1 MVFSISLCIP
11 YQWDKLDYSA
21 VRRPLHLSER
31 EHGRLCF
38 ASALCSSLGMREAL
52 LITITQGLRSTE
64 LLSSQMLLANMVE
77 GGKENPCGVSKCQ
90 LNSSHWNL
98 ETIICINKYL
108 YETSLDQCYNK
119 GGGEQKV
126 QYYYVSG
133 KWRAGNIWWIAL
145 MDRTCFLYSFRSFA
159 EETYTIRSHWNQCF
173 PNCVRRN
180 ISKDV

>member
-119 GGGEQKV
+119 GGGGAESTILLCFWKV
-126 QYYYVSG
+126 KSRKYLVNSTNGQNMFS
-133 KWRAGNIWWIAL
+133 L
-145 MDRTCFLYSFRSFA
+145 QF
-159 EETYTIRSHWNQCF
+159 
-173 PNCVRRN
+173 
-180 ISKDV
+180 